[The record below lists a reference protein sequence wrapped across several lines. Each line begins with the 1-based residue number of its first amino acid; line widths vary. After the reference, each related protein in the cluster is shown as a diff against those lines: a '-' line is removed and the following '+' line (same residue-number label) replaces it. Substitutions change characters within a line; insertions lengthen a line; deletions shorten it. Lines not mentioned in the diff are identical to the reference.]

1 MRSILLSA
9 VALCALTSAALSDPL
24 ELTEAQMDNVAAGLL
39 DNLSVLNDL
48 TINQNTA
55 TVVPVAVAISPA
67 TAVAIG
73 VFGGVFGSAEAAAL
87 SNSFAGNVTGVGQ

>member
-39 DNLSVLNDL
+39 DNLSVLNNL

-55 TVVPVAVAISPA
+55 TVVPVSVATSPA
-67 TAVAIG
+67 TAVAI
-73 VFGGVFGSAEAAAL
+73 GVFGSAEAAAL